1 MSLKT
6 RFDLLAQLGEHYLD
20 RVGVGGSIPSQVIR
34 KTPEISGVF
43 ACPDIFN
50 HSVFSVPLNILA
62 NKKTFP
68 TANAIENVNI
78 MGLEGLE
85 PPTNRL

>member
-1 MSLKT
+1 M
-6 RFDLLAQLGEHYLD
+6 
-20 RVGVGGSIPSQVIR
+20 
-34 KTPEISGVF
+34 ISVVS
-43 ACPDIFN
+43 PTI
-50 HSVFSVPLNILA
+50 SVPLNILA